1 MRFVFKLSL
10 LLVATIA
17 PAALGQ
23 VNPNTNIRWPMPSC
37 ATPGAPYIPNDNVCA
52 TSTPSGALPVNN
64 PQYTGTMQG
73 PSGILTTFSASVN
86 SQINVMAPPY
96 NAKGDCTTDDTA
108 AFTAAQVAAIG
119 FATGNTLPAVLYLPK
134 PPGGCYIV
142 SDFFWKGVSIIG
154 QPSGLGQA
162 SPKQY
167 AITLK
172 SKPGFDVFHQP
183 DPSVNTYSATFYPG
197 GALQDLAFL
206 VDNSAPAVNGAHRW
220 PGRWED
226 DGAMTSGSAVLKSPN
241 AKFTCDDVGEPI
253 LVYGADVSGGNLS
266 TTIQSVSPCWTPST
280 TSGAAGWQVVTL
292 AAAASTTVTNAHL
305 YVSILG
311 LPVTTT
317 IGPCGIA
324 YDLKDGDSTHWLA
337 TLQGAYTGA
346 RLENVTFA
354 STNGNSNNV
363 CGIYNQGNS
372 TLYAWTVTD
381 FMFAGL
387 TFGQVSSTTE
397 LNSVKQ
403 PGSGDFEKWN
413 HGIFS
418 SVKYPFINVNGLSN
432 SMRNIQ
438 YAPVQAGIQLVQS
451 SNVEFDIAAGWEI
464 DLGMESNASWT
475 NYGHRIE
482 GEGHAL
488 YGDFTGGQAGMVG
501 YLGCVQCTVFGTP
514 TNTQIN
520 GWGNT
525 IVSPNHIGSL
535 TDNSGYANKAK
546 WIYNGGGSPGGLPL
560 PYYVTGL
567 FSKGS
572 SDLAGRFTSDFV
584 HDGNYTTPYNWDDQ
598 LIMPYDLVVSYTAGF
613 PYTTYFLPD
622 TAAKSGVA
630 LIVSGTSPTSDYY
643 ALMQYNELGGSNP
656 ASIVIGTNAPATG
669 GTFYFSAR
677 CGSSTTFNIYLRAAV
692 TVNQSFACTTS
703 YQQYAVP
710 MVFSGSDVGQPLQW
724 GGQAG
729 TPVFYMEWASFV
741 PWKTTVL
748 KGATASIGGS
758 ALTAGQCSS
767 GTVTIQGIGTSSGL
781 VAKTTPAT
789 YPGDGFIWE
798 SYISAA
804 NTATVKVC
812 AIVAGTPT
820 ASVYNVRIEP

>member
-1 MRFVFKLSL
+1 MRSAFLIRSL
-10 LLVATIA
+10 LLF
-17 PAALGQ
+17 AAASAMGQ

-37 ATPGAPYIPNDNVCA
+37 ATPGAPYVPNDNVCVTA
-52 TSTPSGALPVNN
+52 TPGGGLPVAS
-64 PQYTGTMQG
+64 PQFSGTMQG
-73 PSGILTTFSASVN
+73 PIAVMNTFTASVN
-86 SQINVMAPPY
+86 TKINVMAPPY
-96 NAKGDCTTDDTA
+96 NAKGDCSTDDTA
-108 AFTAAQVAAIG
+108 AFTAAQTAAIG
-119 FATGNTLPAVLYLPK
+119 FATGNSLPAVIDLPK

-142 SDFFWKGVSIIG
+142 SDFFWKGVSITG

-167 AITLK
+167 PITLK
-172 SKPGFDVFHQP
+172 SKPGFDVFRQP
-183 DPSVNTYSATFYPG
+183 DPTLNTYTATFYPG
-197 GALQDLAFL
+197 GALTDLAFL
-206 VDNSAPAVNGAHRW
+206 VDNSVPAVNGAHRW

-226 DGAMTSGSAVLKSPN
+226 DGAMTSGSAVLKSSN

-253 LVYGADVSGGNLS
+253 QVNGAGAAGANLI
-266 TTIQSVSPCWTPST
+266 TTVLSISPCWTPST
-280 TSGAAGWQVVTL
+280 SSGLAGWQVVTL
-292 AAAASTTVTNAHL
+292 AATASTTVSNAHL

-324 YDLKDGDSTHWLA
+324 FDLMDGDTTHWLA
-337 TLQGAYTGA
+337 TLHGAYTGA
-346 RLENVTFA
+346 RLENVTFSA
-354 STNGNSNNV
+354 TTGGFANNV

-387 TFGQVSSTTE
+387 AFGQVSSTTE
-397 LNSVKQ
+397 LASVKQ
-403 PGSGDFEKWN
+403 PSSGDFEKWN

-418 SVKYPFINVNGLSN
+418 SVKYPFINVNGLAN
-432 SMRNIQ
+432 SIRNVQ
-438 YAPVQAGIQLVQS
+438 YAPVQAGVQLVQS
-451 SNVEFDIAAGWEI
+451 SNLFFDAADGWEI
-464 DLGMESNASWT
+464 DLGMETPGTWT

-482 GEGHAL
+482 GNGHAI
-488 YGDFTGGQAGMVG
+488 YGDFTSGQSGMIG
-501 YLGCVQCTVFGTP
+501 YLGCTQCTVNGTP
-514 TNTQIN
+514 TNTQLN
-520 GWGNT
+520 GFGNT
-525 IVSPNHIGSL
+525 IVSPNHMTGL
-535 TDNSGYANKAK
+535 VDNAGYANKVK
-546 WIYNGGGSPGGLPL
+546 WIYNGGGSPGGLAL
-560 PYYVTGL
+560 PYWVTGT
-567 FSKGS
+567 FYKGS
-572 SDLAGRFTSDFV
+572 SDLAGRFASDFL

-598 LIMPYDLVVSYTAGF
+598 LIMPYDVVVNFAAGF

-630 LIVSGTSPTSDYY
+630 LIVSGTSPTSNYY

-677 CGSSTTFNIYLRAAV
+677 CASATTFSMYVRAAV
-692 TVNQSFACTTS
+692 NVNTSFSCSTS

-710 MVFSGSDVGQPLQW
+710 MAFTGSDVGQPLQW

-741 PWKTTVL
+741 PLRTTAL

-767 GTVTIQGIGTSSGL
+767 GTVTITGVSTSM
-781 VAKTTPAT
+781 VPHAAPAT

-798 SYISAA
+798 TYVSAA

-820 ASVYNVRIEP
+820 ASVYNVRVSP